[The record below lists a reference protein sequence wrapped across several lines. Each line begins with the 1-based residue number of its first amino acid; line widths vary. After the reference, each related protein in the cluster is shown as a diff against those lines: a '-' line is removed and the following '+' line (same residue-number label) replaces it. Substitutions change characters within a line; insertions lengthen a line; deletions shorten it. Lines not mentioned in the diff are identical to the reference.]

1 MQVAAMVASRENENT
16 ANEEAKPLLGRDKAL
31 LQFQYGRL
39 VEMEEAM
46 VVSNKQPDSWNSCC
60 PR

>member
-16 ANEEAKPLLGRDKAL
+16 ANEEAKPLLGRAKEL
-31 LQFQYGRL
+31 LQFQHGRL
-39 VEMEEAM
+39 VEVEEAM
-46 VVSNKQPDSWNSCC
+46 VVSTKQPDSWNNSR

>member
-46 VVSNKQPDSWNSCC
+46 VVSNKQPDSWNSSY